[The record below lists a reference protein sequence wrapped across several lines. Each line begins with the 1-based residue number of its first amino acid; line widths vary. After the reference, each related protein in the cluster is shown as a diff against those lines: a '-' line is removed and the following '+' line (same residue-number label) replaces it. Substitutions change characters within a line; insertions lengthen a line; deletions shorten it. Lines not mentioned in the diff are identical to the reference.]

1 MKTTMSLLAA
11 LAFTLCFN
19 RAAAQC
25 QGDCNN
31 GYGTL
36 VAGKTTTTGF
46 FKNGK
51 LDGLGDVYGENLYSG
66 QWKEGKKDGF
76 GVYKDESN
84 ISYGMFVNDLKQ
96 GLHVTPLGDGSIIA
110 KTFDKGVLKE
120 KNVVPKTAVANC
132 PYGNCQNG
140 IGVKLE
146 SLPEGKMM
154 VYTGKFVNG
163 ALEGPGYALYSS
175 SPNRIFAT
183 YKAGITHGFMI
194 IMYGNGGVEM
204 AEMQQGKRHGRVI
217 NIFPDGK
224 SKVNYYENDV
234 AVK

>member
-1 MKTTMSLLAA
+1 MSLFVA
-11 LAFTLCFN
+11 LAFTLYVTK
-19 RAAAQC
+19 AKAQC

-76 GVYKDESN
+76 GVYKDEIN

-96 GLHVTPLGDGSIIA
+96 GLHVTPLNDGSIIA

-120 KNVVPKTAVANC
+120 KNVVPKVANANC

-146 SLPEGKMM
+146 NMSDGKTML
-154 VYTGKFVNG
+154 YTGKFVNG
-163 ALEGPGYALYSS
+163 ALEGPGYALYSA

-194 IMYGNGGVEM
+194 IMYSSGGVEL
-204 AEMQQGKRHGRVI
+204 AEMQQGQRHGRVI

-224 SKVNYYENDV
+224 SKMLYFENGV
-234 AVK
+234 AK